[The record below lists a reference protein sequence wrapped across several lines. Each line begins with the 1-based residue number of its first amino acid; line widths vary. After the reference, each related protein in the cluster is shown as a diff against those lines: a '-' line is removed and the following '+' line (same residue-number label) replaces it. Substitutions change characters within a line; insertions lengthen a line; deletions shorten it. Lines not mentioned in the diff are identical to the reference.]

1 MDKVGR
7 TCLPAFDIGEAR
19 FMNFK
24 EYSHP
29 RVTLQFN
36 RQNNIIHN
44 KSAHDTDEIPSS
56 DSGVAPH
63 TDMLDFRKGSNP
75 SCG

>member
-1 MDKVGR
+1 MNKVGWAR
-7 TCLPAFDIGEAR
+7 LPAFDISKAR
-19 FMNFK
+19 FMNFE

-36 RQNNIIHN
+36 RQNDIIHSI
-44 KSAHDTDEIPSS
+44 SAYDTDEIPSS
-56 DSGVAPH
+56 DGGVAPH
-63 TDMLDFRKGSNP
+63 TDMLDFRKGFNP